1 MALEQLFASFK
12 SDKGGGNS
20 GSYDPN
26 DADSYNSFIQAMISD
41 ARDYEG
47 SVLAENRND
56 AQSYFYGYLPGLG
69 PGGTNPAGNT
79 LVIQDP
85 NATYDQ
91 ILGATTKET
100 ANRSTYVSTDVRD
113 AIMLMLPA
121 LIRLF
126 GASEAPVYLVPR
138 SQQEVD
144 QAQQAT
150 DYVNYVFWND
160 NPGFLILY
168 GALKDALTVKTGF
181 VKWWCDENKETV
193 RKKFTNITADQ
204 IHRVMM
210 ENPTAKLI
218 KLGKVIS
225 DGMPKA
231 PPGPRLVS
239 PPPSLPPG
247 IPQMGGP
254 SAPPMPGP
262 PASLGGQTSPGT
274 LPGVTSTSPKAMGG
288 VEPVSAP
295 PPSGGPPPGALSA
308 PTGPTPPMGTSPTYD
323 EVIIQF
329 ELNKPLIR
337 CAGVPPEEMRLDRYA
352 RSFKDSR
359 IVGHERVVPVDQMI
373 AMGYT
378 RELCLDHI
386 QSQDINE
393 FTMES
398 QLRNAGRS
406 MSTRVGDGVLYGE
419 WFIKADKDGDGS
431 PELRYICTMGEDHVI
446 VHDEEANRVKFALF
460 SCDPISH
467 TIVGDSIADYTKDIQ
482 RIKTNM
488 MRGVLDSLAE
498 SINAKTVI
506 NELMVNLDDAL
517 NDDLGA
523 VIRTRGD
530 PSNTVMFANTP
541 FVGQQAMPI
550 IDALNA
556 VLERRTGLSDAAK
569 GLDPK
574 ALQSSTQIGVEA
586 IINGAQ
592 ERVELVARVLCETG
606 FKDLFVGLYN
616 EICENPN
623 PPRTLRV
630 HGAFVP
636 YDTSTFDASMAVE
649 VNANLGKGSD
659 MVRMVALSGIKTDQ
673 QALIAQMGINNPIC
687 GIPELM
693 NTETDLLAIA
703 NVKNVGRYFK
713 MPTPDQLQQL
723 LSAPKAP
730 DAQMM
735 AAQAMIERVRMD
747 GAKAV
752 GQQHIDT
759 QRMQSENEFKH
770 RQLQAKTQ
778 VDLQKLELQG
788 QQMGVDHHMQL
799 AELASKLMA
808 DQQAGEQQDQQSQN
822 EMADQQ
828 MKQNQQGEDNLAASH
843 QAVLQAAA
851 QAAAHRENMAKIDS
865 GHTQAMTDMAARHHQ
880 AMTGH
885 AVKGAGILSENVMN
899 AEQRQHEA
907 SQGEL
912 DRSHEAT
919 QSGLDRRH
927 QAETTAA
934 TLSQQE
940 KIAKMK
946 PKGPAK

>member
-26 DADSYNSFIQAMISD
+26 DADSYAQFIQSMITDS
-41 ARDYEG
+41 RDYEG
-47 SVLAENRND
+47 SVLAKNRNE
-56 AQSYFYGYLPGLG
+56 AQSYYYGYLPSLNADGSPYNDNLI
-69 PGGTNPAGNT
+69 
-79 LVIQDP
+79 IQDP
-85 NATYDQ
+85 NATYEK
-91 ILGATTKET
+91 ILGTDKES

-150 DYVNYVFWND
+150 DYVNYTFWND

-181 VKWWCDENKETV
+181 VKWWCDENKETI
-193 RKKFTNITADQ
+193 RKKFTHITADQ
-204 IHRVMM
+204 IQRVMM
-210 ENPTAKLI
+210 ENPTAKLV
-218 KLGKVIS
+218 KLGKIIS
-225 DGMPKA
+225 DGMPK
-231 PPGPRLVS
+231 PPPAPRLVS

-247 IPQMGGP
+247 TLPPAGPFGQPTPGP
-254 SAPPMPGP
+254 SASPGDQPGP
-262 PASLGGQTSPGT
+262 GA
-274 LPGVTSTSPKAMGG
+274 LPGMTPGSPKAASGG
-288 VEPVSAP
+288 LPPSAP
-295 PPSGGPPPGALSA
+295 SPSGPPPGALSA
-308 PTGPTPPMGTSPTYD
+308 PPSGPIPSPMGPPPPPPPMYD

-352 RSFKDSR
+352 RTFKDSR

-373 AMGYT
+373 AMGYE
-378 RELCLDHI
+378 RDLCLDHI
-386 QSQDINE
+386 QSQDINT

-398 QLRNAGRS
+398 QLRNPGRY
-406 MSTRVGDGVLYGE
+406 MSTRIGDGVLYGE
-419 WFIKADKDGDGS
+419 WFIKADKDGDGQ
-431 PELRYICTMGEDHVI
+431 PELRYICTMGENHTI

-467 TIVGDSIADYTKDIQ
+467 TIVGDSIADYVQDIQ
-482 RIKTNM
+482 KIKTNM

-498 SINAKTVI
+498 SINAKTVV

-530 PSNTVMFANTP
+530 PSSTVMFAQTP

-550 IDALNA
+550 ITALND
-556 VLERRTGLSDAAK
+556 VLARRTGLSDAAK

-586 IINGAQ
+586 IVNGAQ

-630 HGAFVP
+630 HGNFVP

-713 MPTPDQLQQL
+713 MPNPMELQQL

-735 AAQAMIERVRMD
+735 AAQAMIEKVRMD

-759 QRMQSENEFKH
+759 QRLQTDNAFKH
-770 RQLQAKTQ
+770 KQLEAKTQ
-778 VDLQKLELQG
+778 IDLQKLELQG
-788 QQMGVDHHMQL
+788 QQQGADHHMQL
-799 AELASKLMA
+799 AQLASKLMA
-808 DQQAGEQQDQQSQN
+808 DQQAGEQQDQQSQSD
-822 EMADQQ
+822 MADQQ
-828 MKQNQQGEDNLAASH
+828 AKQDQMAQDNLAASH
-843 QAVLQAAA
+843 QAVMQAAA
-851 QAAAHRENMAKIDS
+851 QTAAHHENMAKISSD
-865 GHTQAMTDMAARHHQ
+865 HTQAMTQLAAQHHQ

-885 AVKGAGILSENVMN
+885 AVKGAGILSDTLMN
-899 AEQRQHEA
+899 EADRQHEA

-912 DRSHEAT
+912 DR
-919 QSGLDRRH
+919 QH
-927 QAETTAA
+927 QERTTAA
-934 TLSQQE
+934 TLTQQE
-940 KIAKMK
+940 KLAKMK